1 MRKIINILIIFI
13 ILMNFALISNAAQ
26 SSDLQNK
33 KDNIEKQINDSKNE
47 LKEVDNE
54 LSENLKQLQ
63 KIDESIQESE
73 KTLQQLSEKISNL
86 QDEITK
92 NEEEVDKLT
101 KKYNEQK
108 ELLDARIVAMY
119 ETDDSTYLSVI
130 FDSKSISDI
139 ISNYYL
145 ISELASYDMDLLETV
160 EKERKEIEQKNIE
173 IKSRKEELE
182 QEKINEQKT
191 KIALSNTRTV
201 RQNYISKLND
211 EEKSIQNKIDEYN
224 KEIASIEA
232 EIKAL
237 ARQSAA
243 TSSTTKATYSG
254 GSMIWPI
261 PGYTTITSYY
271 GMRVHPITGV
281 YKLHSGVDVGAPT
294 GAKFVA
300 MASGTVVKAAY
311 TTGYGNMVIIDHG
324 GGLQTLYAHGSAI
337 LVSSGQRVNAGD
349 AVLKV
354 GSTGYS
360 TGPHAHFEVRVN
372 GNTVNPLNYVSAP

>member
-1 MRKIINILIIFI
+1 MKKIINSLIVFI
-13 ILMNFALISNAAQ
+13 ILINFALISYATQ
-26 SSDLQNK
+26 SSELEDK
-33 KDNIEKQINDSKNE
+33 KDNIQKQIDDSKNE

-73 KTLQQLSEKISNL
+73 QTLQQLSEKISKL
-86 QDEITK
+86 EEEIK
-92 NEEEVDKLT
+92 ENEEEVEKLT

-108 ELLDARIVAMY
+108 ELLDERIITMY

-130 FDSKSISDI
+130 FDSKSISDV

-145 ISELASYDMDLLETV
+145 ISELASYDMDLLEIV
-160 EKERKEIEQKNIE
+160 EKERNEIEQKNNE
-173 IKSRKEELE
+173 IKHRKEELE
-182 QEKINEQKT
+182 QDKINEQKT
-191 KIALSNTRTV
+191 KIALSNTRTI

-211 EEKSIQNKIDEYN
+211 EEKNIQNKIDEYN
-224 KEIASIEA
+224 KEIESIEA
-232 EIKAL
+232 EIRAL
-237 ARQSAA
+237 ARKTANSN
-243 TSSTTKATYSG
+243 TKVTYSG
-254 GSMIWPI
+254 GLMIWPI

-300 MASGTVVKAAY
+300 MADGTVVKAAY

-324 GGLQTLYAHGSAI
+324 GGIQTLYAHGSAI
-337 LVSSGQRVNAGD
+337 IASQGQKVSAGD
-349 AVLKV
+349 PVLKV

>member
-1 MRKIINILIIFI
+1 MKKIINSLIVFI
-13 ILMNFALISNAAQ
+13 ILINFALISYATQ
-26 SSDLQNK
+26 SSELEDK
-33 KDNIEKQINDSKNE
+33 KDNIQKQIDDSKNE

-73 KTLQQLSEKISNL
+73 QTLQQLSEKISKL
-86 QDEITK
+86 EEEIK
-92 NEEEVDKLT
+92 ENEEEVEKLT

-108 ELLDARIVAMY
+108 ELLDERIITMY

-130 FDSKSISDI
+130 FDSKSISDV

-145 ISELASYDMDLLETV
+145 ISELASYDMDLLEIV
-160 EKERKEIEQKNIE
+160 EKERNEIEQKNNE
-173 IKSRKEELE
+173 IKHRKEELE
-182 QEKINEQKT
+182 QDKINEQKT
-191 KIALSNTRTV
+191 KIALSNTRTI

-211 EEKSIQNKIDEYN
+211 EEKNIQNKIDEYN
-224 KEIASIEA
+224 KEIESIEA
-232 EIKAL
+232 EIRAL
-237 ARQSAA
+237 ARKTANFN
-243 TSSTTKATYSG
+243 TKVTYSG

-300 MASGTVVKAAY
+300 MADGTVVKAAY

-324 GGLQTLYAHGSAI
+324 GGIQTLYAHGSAI
-337 LVSSGQRVNAGD
+337 IASQGQKVSAGD
-349 AVLKV
+349 PVLKV

>member
-1 MRKIINILIIFI
+1 MKKLISILIIFI
-13 ILMNFALISNAAQ
+13 FLISFTLISSATQ
-26 SSDLQNK
+26 SSDLENK
-33 KDNIEKQINDSKNE
+33 KDNIQKQINDSKKE

-86 QDEITK
+86 EKEIEK
-92 NEEEVDKLT
+92 NQEEVDKLT

-108 ELLDARIVAMY
+108 ELLDERIIAMY
-119 ETDDSTYLSVI
+119 ENDDSTYLSVI

-145 ISELASYDMDLLETV
+145 ISELASYDVDLLETV
-160 EKERKEIEQKNIE
+160 EKERKEIEQKNEE
-173 IKSRKEELE
+173 IKHSKEEVE

-201 RQNYISKLND
+201 RQNYISKLNE
-211 EEKSIQNKIDEYN
+211 EEKSIQSKIDEYN
-224 KEIASIEA
+224 KEIESVEK
-232 EIKAL
+232 EIKEL
-237 ARQSAA
+237 AKKSA
-243 TSSTTKATYSG
+243 TTNTKVSYSG
-254 GSMIWPI
+254 GSMMWPV

-324 GGLQTLYAHGSAI
+324 GGIQTVYAHGSAI
-337 LVSSGQRVNAGD
+337 IASYGQKVNAGD
-349 AVLKV
+349 PVLKV

-372 GNTVNPLNYVSAP
+372 GSTVNPLNYVSVP

>member
-1 MRKIINILIIFI
+1 MKKIINSLIVFI
-13 ILMNFALISNAAQ
+13 ILINFALISYATQ
-26 SSDLQNK
+26 SSELEDK
-33 KDNIEKQINDSKNE
+33 KDNIQKQIDDSKNE

-73 KTLQQLSEKISNL
+73 QTLQQLSEKISKL
-86 QDEITK
+86 EEEIK
-92 NEEEVDKLT
+92 ENEEEVEKLT

-108 ELLDARIVAMY
+108 ELLDERIITMY

-130 FDSKSISDI
+130 FDSKSISDV

-145 ISELASYDMDLLETV
+145 ISELASYDMDLLEIV
-160 EKERKEIEQKNIE
+160 EKERNEIEQKNNE
-173 IKSRKEELE
+173 IKHRKEELE
-182 QEKINEQKT
+182 QDKINEQKT
-191 KIALSNTRTV
+191 KIALSNTRTI

-211 EEKSIQNKIDEYN
+211 EEKNIQNKIDEYN
-224 KEIASIEA
+224 KEIESIEA
-232 EIKAL
+232 EIRAL
-237 ARQSAA
+237 ARKTANSN
-243 TSSTTKATYSG
+243 TKVTYSG

-300 MASGTVVKAAY
+300 MADGTVVKAAY

-324 GGLQTLYAHGSAI
+324 GGIQTLYAHGSAI
-337 LVSSGQRVNAGD
+337 IASQGQKVSAGD
-349 AVLKV
+349 PVLKV

>member
-1 MRKIINILIIFI
+1 MKKIVSILILFV
-13 ILMNFALISNAAQ
+13 ILMNFVLISNAAQ

-33 KDNIEKQINDSKNE
+33 KDNIQKQINDSKNE

-54 LSENLKQLQ
+54 LSENLNQLK

-73 KTLQQLSEKISNL
+73 QKLQEMSVKISKL
-86 QDEITK
+86 EEEIK
-92 NEEEVDKLT
+92 INEEEVERLT
-101 KKYNEQK
+101 KKYNEQNK
-108 ELLDARIVAMY
+108 LLDESIIAMY
-119 ETDDSTYLSVI
+119 ETDDSTYLNVL
-130 FDSKSISDI
+130 FNSKSFSDI
-139 ISNYYL
+139 ISTYYL
-145 ISELASYDMDLLETV
+145 LSELEAYDIQLLETV
-160 EKERKEIEQKNIE
+160 ENERKTIEQKNNE
-173 IKSRKEELE
+173 IKHSKEELE

-211 EEKSIQNKIDEYN
+211 EEKSIQSKIDEYN
-224 KEIASIEA
+224 KEIESIEA
-232 EIKAL
+232 EIKEL
-237 ARQSAA
+237 ARKSAA
-243 TSSTTKATYSG
+243 SNTTVSYSG
-254 GSMIWPI
+254 GVMLWPV
-261 PGYTTITSYY
+261 PGYRTITSYY

-300 MASGTVVKAAY
+300 MADGIVVKAAY

-324 GGLQTLYAHGSAI
+324 GGIQTLYAHGSAI
-337 LVSSGQRVNAGD
+337 IASQGQKVSAGD
-349 AVLKV
+349 PVLKV

>member
-1 MRKIINILIIFI
+1 MKKIVSILILFV
-13 ILMNFALISNAAQ
+13 ILMNFVLISNAAQ

-33 KDNIEKQINDSKNE
+33 KDNIQKQINDSKNE

-54 LSENLKQLQ
+54 LSENLNQLK

-73 KTLQQLSEKISNL
+73 QKLQEMSVKISKL
-86 QDEITK
+86 EEEIK
-92 NEEEVDKLT
+92 INEEEVERLT
-101 KKYNEQK
+101 KKYNEQNK
-108 ELLDARIVAMY
+108 LLDESIIAMY
-119 ETDDSTYLSVI
+119 ETDDSTYLNVL
-130 FDSKSISDI
+130 FNSKSFSDI
-139 ISNYYL
+139 ISTYYL
-145 ISELASYDMDLLETV
+145 LSELEAYDIQLLETV
-160 EKERKEIEQKNIE
+160 ENERKTIEQKNNE
-173 IKSRKEELE
+173 IKHSKEELE

-211 EEKSIQNKIDEYN
+211 EEKSIQSKIDEYN
-224 KEIASIEA
+224 KEIESIEA
-232 EIKAL
+232 EIKEL
-237 ARQSAA
+237 ARKSAA
-243 TSSTTKATYSG
+243 SNTTVSYSG
-254 GSMIWPI
+254 GVMLWPV
-261 PGYTTITSYY
+261 PGYRTITSYY

-281 YKLHSGVDVGAPT
+281 YKLHSGIDVGAPT
-294 GAKFVA
+294 GAKFIAV
-300 MASGTVVKAAY
+300 ASGTVVKAAY

-337 LVSSGQRVNAGD
+337 LVNSGQKVNAGD

-372 GNTVNPLNYVSAP
+372 GNTVNPLNYVSVP

>member
-1 MRKIINILIIFI
+1 MKKIITFILLFI
-13 ILMNFALISNAAQ
+13 VLINFTLITNATQ
-26 SSDLQNK
+26 SSNLENK
-33 KDNIEKQINDSKNE
+33 KDNIQKQINDSKNE

-73 KTLQQLSEKISNL
+73 KTLKQLSEKISNL
-86 QDEITK
+86 
-92 NEEEVDKLT
+92 EEEIKKNQEEVEKLT

-108 ELLDARIVAMY
+108 ELLDARIIAMY
-119 ETDDSTYLSVI
+119 EMDDSTYLSAI
-130 FDSKSISDI
+130 FESKSFTDI

-145 ISELASYDMDLLETV
+145 LSELASYDMDLLEIV
-160 EKERKEIEQKNIE
+160 ENQRKEIEQKNEE
-173 IKSRKEELE
+173 IKHSKEELE

-224 KEIASIEA
+224 KEIESIEA
-232 EIKAL
+232 EIKEL
-237 ARQSAA
+237 ARKSAA
-243 TSSTTKATYSG
+243 SNTTVTYSG
-254 GSMIWPI
+254 GSMLWPV
-261 PGYTTITSYY
+261 PGYRTITSYY

-281 YKLHSGVDVGAPT
+281 YKLHTGIDVGAPT
-294 GAKFVA
+294 GAKFIAV
-300 MASGTVVKAAY
+300 ASGTVVKAEY
-311 TTGYGNMVIIDHG
+311 NTGYGNMVIIDHG
-324 GGLQTLYAHGSAI
+324 GGIQTLYAHGSGI
-337 LVSSGQRVNAGD
+337 LVSSGQKVNAGD

-360 TGPHAHFEVRVN
+360 TGPHAHFEVRLN
-372 GNTVNPLNYVSAP
+372 GNTVNPLNYVSVP

>member
-1 MRKIINILIIFI
+1 MKKLVSILIIFI
-13 ILMNFALISNAAQ
+13 FLVNFTLISKAAQ
-26 SSDLQNK
+26 ASDLENK
-33 KDNIEKQINDSKNE
+33 KDNIQKQINDSKNE

-73 KTLQQLSEKISNL
+73 KTLKQLSEKISSL
-86 QDEITK
+86 
-92 NEEEVDKLT
+92 EEEIKKNQEEVEKLT

-108 ELLDARIVAMY
+108 ELLDERIVAMY
-119 ETDDSTYLSVI
+119 ENDDSTYLSVI

-145 ISELASYDMDLLETV
+145 ISELASYDMDLLEVV
-160 EKERKEIEQKNIE
+160 ESQRKEIEQKNEE
-173 IKSRKEELE
+173 IKHSKEELE

-211 EEKSIQNKIDEYN
+211 EEKSIQSKIDEYN
-224 KEIASIEA
+224 KEIESIEA

-237 ARQSAA
+237 ARKSA
-243 TSSTTKATYSG
+243 TSGTTANYSG
-254 GSMIWPI
+254 GSMLWPV
-261 PGYTTITSYY
+261 PGYRTITSYY

-281 YKLHSGVDVGAPT
+281 YKLHSGIDVGAPT
-294 GAKFVA
+294 GAKFIAV
-300 MASGTVVKAAY
+300 ASGTVVKAAY

-337 LVSSGQRVNAGD
+337 LVSSGQKVSAGD

-372 GNTVNPLNYVSAP
+372 GNTVNPLNYISVP